1 MQQVCGVIGAL
12 DINLGKKESF
22 LPCRSLIFQWLF
34 YLPSAEVVF
43 IGHFLVALIRLQ
55 GPCSVNRIC
64 RDWVAGV
71 VTSSTYCPGCA
82 ARLSPALTL
91 KQRAGCWQP
100 ACSARTLWVSGKKN
114 TKYWFFSKSFN
125 WTWIL
130 LKWHSSKEEDK
141 QRALLRGSVI
151 KLGILKGSLC
161 WSFELH
167 LVPGVPS
174 FLGLV
179 VTRRCS
185 NSCYLRGSVQG

>member
-1 MQQVCGVIGAL
+1 MVVLFAICWSGFYWPLFGGSHQTSGTLFCKQDL
-12 DINLGKKESF
+12 QRLG
-22 LPCRSLIFQWLF
+22 CRSCDIE
-34 YLPSAEVVF
+34 YLLSGLCCTP
-43 IGHFLVALIRLQ
+43 Q
-55 GPCSVNRIC
+55 PCSDPEAKGWMLATGLQCQDTFSFREENHKI
-64 RDWVAGV
+64 
-71 VTSSTYCPGCA
+71 
-82 ARLSPALTL
+82 LI
-91 KQRAGCWQP
+91 
-100 ACSARTLWVSGKKN
+100 
-114 TKYWFFSKSFN
+114 FFSKSFN

-130 LKWHSSKEEDK
+130 LKWHFSKEEDK

-179 VTRRCS
+179 LTRRCS